1 MNAIA
6 KQWVEFLKTNPPKTI
21 GRLQSLTEPKKR
33 CCLGHLA
40 VQILKHE
47 TSTGSMKLTEG
58 EADKAG
64 LISLWGDTKY
74 GKGLEYK
81 GRRILNKS
89 GNRINALS
97 SLNDQ
102 ENFNHAEI
110 AEIIEEN
117 QDILFYD
124 Q

>member
-1 MNAIA
+1 
-6 KQWVEFLKTNPPKTI
+6 
-21 GRLQSLTEPKKR
+21 
-33 CCLGHLA
+33 
-40 VQILKHE
+40 
-47 TSTGSMKLTEG
+47 MKLTEG